1 MKSLDAMKINWIVG
15 LMLFG
20 VISCNKIEETVSQ
33 TVTTAKEKA
42 QQKTNEL
49 VQETISQQVGKMVG
63 AENIAFTEVF
73 PNSTLTLEN
82 EVGKKL
88 AFPNGTPFYL
98 FKYKTQD
105 KDLLL
110 KTLVEQPTTD
120 ESQSK
125 TEYEKVDGSGIIE
138 KITFFEKFLPANS
151 IDLSF
156 INEIKTDRGMQYY
169 KIKRFPNASTVIYSP
184 KTNQVY
190 HFVEV
195 KK

>member
-1 MKSLDAMKINWIVG
+1 MKSLDTMKINWIVG

-88 AFPNGTPFYL
+88 ISMILFMIRFVSISLFYL
-98 FKYKTQD
+98 FKYKTKD
-105 KDLLL
+105 KD
-110 KTLVEQPTTD
+110 
-120 ESQSK
+120 
-125 TEYEKVDGSGIIE
+125 
-138 KITFFEKFLPANS
+138 
-151 IDLSF
+151 
-156 INEIKTDRGMQYY
+156 
-169 KIKRFPNASTVIYSP
+169 
-184 KTNQVY
+184 
-190 HFVEV
+190 
-195 KK
+195 

>member
-1 MKSLDAMKINWIVG
+1 MKINWTIG
-15 LMLFG
+15 LCLLA

-33 TVTTAKEKA
+33 TVTAAKEKA
-42 QQKTNEL
+42 QQKTNEI
-49 VQETISQQVGKMVG
+49 VQETISEQVGKMVG
-63 AENIAFTEVF
+63 AENIAFNEVF
-73 PNSTLTLEN
+73 PNRSLTLEN
-82 EVGKKL
+82 EVGRKL
-88 AFPNGTPFYL
+88 AFPNGTPFYV

-125 TEYEKVDGSGIIE
+125 TEYEKVDGSSIIE
-138 KITFFEKFLPANS
+138 KITFFEKFLPPNS
-151 IDLSF
+151 IDMNS
-156 INEIKTDRGMQYY
+156 INDIKDDSGIQYY
-169 KIKRFPNASTVIYSP
+169 KVKRYPNASTVIYSP
-184 KTNQVY
+184 KNGQVY